1 MIYIYVMSIAALAVL
16 EQPPNVSQ
24 VKSISVMRVASIDI
38 VRALTMVLMIFVN
51 DLGSLKNIPLWLEHV
66 KPGVDGIGLADVV
79 FPAFL
84 FIVGLSLPFAM
95 ENRRKKGDSE
105 LQLVKHVLVRSFA
118 LLVMGVFLVNGET
131 INEAATGMQ
140 SYVWYTLSC
149 LSFIFIWNIYPKSAN
164 RYLVYT
170 AKATGIITLI
180 VLAFIYRGGEDGQL
194 NRFAPQW
201 WGILGLIGWS
211 YLAAGLITVFSKNN
225 FWVILGAWIF
235 FCVLSMVNK
244 AGYIPRESIF
254 SFIPGA
260 ILGGTLAGLTMGGV
274 LTAIIFRYFRKRN
287 DNRTMTIVFVAFAA
301 LLIILSVITRPYW
314 KLAKLGATPAWLFLC
329 SAFTLL
335 AFIAVYWIADV
346 KGKARWFKPI
356 RPAGTD
362 TLLCYLIPYFV
373 YAILSATN
381 FHWPDP
387 VITGGIGLVKSLLLA
402 LFCVFIT
409 GMLNKAG
416 VRLKL

>member
-1 MIYIYVMSIAALAVL
+1 MMLPPALKHPL
-16 EQPPNVSQ
+16 NVSQ
-24 VKSISVMRVASIDI
+24 AKSISVMRVASIDI

-51 DLGSLKNIPLWLEHV
+51 DLGTLKNIPLWLEHV
-66 KPGVDGIGLADVV
+66 KPGLDGIGLADVV

-95 ENRRKKGDSE
+95 ENRRKKGDTE
-105 LQLVKHVLVRSFA
+105 LQLVKHVLLRSIA

-131 INEAATGMQ
+131 ISETATGMPG
-140 SYVWYTLSC
+140 YLWYSLSC
-149 LSFIFIWNIYPKSAN
+149 LSFILIWNIYPKHAN

-170 AKATGIITLI
+170 AKAAGIITLI

-225 FWVILGAWIF
+225 FWFILGAWIF

-244 AGYIPRESIF
+244 AGYIPQDSIV
-254 SFIPGA
+254 SFIPDA
-260 ILGGTLAGLTMGGV
+260 ILGGTLTGLTLGGV
-274 LTAIIFRYFRKRN
+274 LTAIIFRHFRKQK

-335 AFIAVYWIADV
+335 AFTVVYWIADV
-346 KGKARWFKPI
+346 KRKAGWFRI
-356 RPAGTD
+356 IQPAGTD

-387 VITGGIGLVKSLLLA
+387 IITGAVGLMKSLLLA

-409 GMLNKAG
+409 GQLNRAE

>member
-1 MIYIYVMSIAALAVL
+1 MMPSPELKEPL
-16 EQPPNVSQ
+16 KVSQ
-24 VKSISVMRVASIDI
+24 AKSIPVMRVASIDI

-51 DLGSLKNIPLWLEHV
+51 DLGSLKDIPLWLEHV

-84 FIVGLSLPFAM
+84 FIVGLSLPFAI
-95 ENRRKKGDSE
+95 ENRRKKGDTE
-105 LQLVKHVLVRSFA
+105 LQLVMHVLVRTIA

-140 SYVWYTLSC
+140 SYVWYSLSC
-149 LSFIFIWNIYPKSAN
+149 LSFILIWNIYPKNASK
-164 RYLVYT
+164 YLVYT
-170 AKATGIITLI
+170 LKAAGIITLI
-180 VLAFIYRGGEDGQL
+180 VLAFIYRGGADAQL

-225 FWVILGAWIF
+225 FWIILGAWIF
-235 FCVLSMVNK
+235 FCVLSMVGK
-244 AGYIPRESIF
+244 AGYIPRDSFI

-301 LLIILSVITRPYW
+301 LMIILSVITRPYW

-335 AFIAVYWIADV
+335 AFTAVYWIADV
-346 KGKARWFKPI
+346 KGKAGWFKII

-373 YAILSATN
+373 YAIISATN
-381 FHWPDP
+381 FHWPD
-387 VITGGIGLVKSLLLA
+387 VIKTGGIGLLKSLLLA

-409 GMLNKAG
+409 SRLNKAG